1 MNLSELRALTRKRLN
16 DNGTPPLWA
25 DEDIDR
31 NINEAEREACV
42 RALLIDDDSSAVTQI
57 DIDTATKRYALDGRV
72 IDVIGIEAALSPGV
86 DVTGWTLTDTHLVF
100 DRLPA
105 RDDTLTLHCYR
116 LPLNDMVDDDD
127 EPEISARHHDRMID
141 EAVSLCYLI
150 PDSDGYDPVASAKY
164 EARFT
169 QSFGEKNSALTLRNY
184 RDKAPK
190 VVACNGYI

>member
-1 MNLSELRALTRKRLN
+1 MKLTIQS
-16 DNGTPPLWA
+16 GA
-25 DEDIDR
+25 DHTE
-31 NINEAEREACV
+31 V
-42 RALLIDDDSSAVTQI
+42 V
-57 DIDTATKRYALDGRV
+57 
-72 IDVIGIEAALSPGV
+72 
-86 DVTGWTLTDTHLVF
+86 
-100 DRLPA
+100 

-141 EAVSLCYLI
+141 YAVSLCYLI
-150 PDSDGYDPVASAKY
+150 PDSDGYDPGAAAKY

-169 QSFGEKNSALTLRNY
+169 QSFGEKKSALTLRNY